1 MSEALSDRYWLKE
14 FQVTQA
20 DLDRIANHIRRT
32 GQAYDLTILAR
43 RVVQGRLQYGPETST
58 PVLTD
63 PVENASVRLWDP
75 AEEWKVGDHVIVAR
89 IVVRGEVGVHEA
101 FVGEIIAVAPGEVRL
116 QLDGVAETVT
126 YERAAPGSEKARK
139 WHAKVREVA
148 AEKLRA
154 PGLEEQAEAV
164 LLTHGD
170 RIAGQLLD
178 ALRADR
184 RFVRLAGRWF
194 LRELAVRPTGEQLA
208 SLAWAMLSL
217 EEPQPTDALV
227 PLVQPPLAEG
237 DPGLFGLYLAMRE
250 RTDIFRNVDPQ
261 QRPRW
266 VLAGPP
272 PGPCTPR
279 YAAYDPET
287 YEVLCLPGQCIP
299 PETVQRLWDL
309 DLLRAVV

>member
-1 MSEALSDRYWLKE
+1 MNDTLSDRYWLEE

-20 DLDRIANHIRRT
+20 DLDRIVNYIRRT
-32 GQAYDLTILAR
+32 GQAHDLTTMAR
-43 RVVQGRLQYGPETST
+43 RVVRGRLRYGPETSA

-63 PVENASVRLWDP
+63 WVDDASVRLWDP
-75 AEEWKVGDHVIVAR
+75 AGEWKVGDHVIVAR
-89 IVVRGEVGVHEA
+89 IVVREEVGVHEA

-116 QLDGVAETVT
+116 QLDGIDEPVT

-139 WHAKVREVA
+139 WHAKVQEV
-148 AEKLRA
+148 AEKLRS
-154 PGLEEQAEAV
+154 PELEGQAESV

-170 RIAGQLLD
+170 RIAGQLLS

-194 LRELAVRPTGEQLA
+194 LRELVARPTDAQLA

-227 PLVQPPLAEG
+227 PLVRPPLAEG

-250 RTDIFRNVDPQ
+250 RTDLFRNIDPRL
-261 QRPRW
+261 RPRW

-272 PGPCTPR
+272 PGSCTPR
-279 YAAYDPET
+279 HAAYDPQT
-287 YEVLCLPGQCIP
+287 YEVLCLPGQSIP
-299 PETVQRLWDL
+299 PETVRRLWDL
-309 DLLRAVV
+309 DLLRAVM